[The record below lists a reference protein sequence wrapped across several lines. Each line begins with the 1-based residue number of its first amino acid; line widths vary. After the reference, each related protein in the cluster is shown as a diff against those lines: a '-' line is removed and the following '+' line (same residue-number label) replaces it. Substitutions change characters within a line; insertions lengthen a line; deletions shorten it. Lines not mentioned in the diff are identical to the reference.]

1 MANGQNASMSV
12 GMDQILQL
20 GEVTARILY
29 AIVESE
35 KAKMQKQPVGV
46 PQAAGKP
53 AMNDNKGDVNAVKSE
68 NQAVLESA
76 DKPIDSELLD
86 KLDSAFKEFLLVSR
100 EVIQQTREPVIDL
113 KNMEQL
119 IDPNPITREEKTLV
133 KEINALDQAVERTNK
148 TLEQFSEAAQDS
160 RIPRR
165 TVIRSLGEKMIQI
178 DDKRIAV
185 GQGIENYFS
194 NVTNR
199 ARIGF
204 ATWMVNQFDGINSR
218 FEQIKNVAN
227 QQIDEIN
234 RAEKN
239 NPDREAVAA
248 EAVENIQTKTLSL
261 DSNSPEIDKIRDL
274 LLIMENTM
282 SDLMRAIHAINQSPS
297 ETRTVSND
305 ANPINTSEAAK
316 TKDNDAV
323 MMDDQVM
330 ANAAITDRI
339 YHVDEYGLMLLDLHD
354 GFDSDPQK
362 LADFIQFST
371 RFQQYTTKN
380 QQLIFAQNANAIQVA
395 NVHDLLENG
404 IKVSEGENPIQVFVP
419 NDGKEGPRFVM
430 GSIYD
435 IAQTDLP
442 ESEYPD
448 IKNSQEM
455 VDNPMLTTGILEYC
469 AKNIKPNSNGLEGQ
483 YERQGVALMLLAR
496 NNLKPSQDLKA
507 KLEKTYQAYRE
518 NLQGSR
524 SDQQKRRDATFKSMN
539 KTYQDHVEE
548 LDQYLSYQPVTPEEI
563 DLKRELEER
572 QEEVWEQEM

>member
-1 MANGQNASMSV
+1 MANGQNQSLSV

-35 KAKMQKQPVGV
+35 KAKMIK
-46 PQAAGKP
+46 QAAGVGQTAEKP
-53 AMNDNKGDVNAVKSE
+53 AVGENGDDTSAVKSE
-68 NQAVLESA
+68 NQVVAENSNL
-76 DKPIDSELLD
+76 IDTDLLN
-86 KLDSAFKEFLLVSR
+86 KLDSAFNEFLLVSR
-100 EVIQQTREPVIDL
+100 QVINQTLEPVIDL

-119 IDPNPITREEKTLV
+119 IDPNPITREEKKLA
-133 KEINALDQAVERTNK
+133 KEINALDQAVERTSK
-148 TLEQFSEAAQDS
+148 SLEQFSKAAKDS

-165 TVIRSLGEKMIQI
+165 TVIRSLGEKMIQL

-185 GQGIENYFS
+185 AQGIENYFS
-194 NVTNR
+194 NMTNR

-239 NPDREAVAA
+239 NPVREAASETVA
-248 EAVENIQTKTLSL
+248 NSQTNTLSM

-274 LLIMENTM
+274 LLTMENTM

-305 ANPINTSEAAK
+305 ANPIITSEAAK
-316 TKDNDAV
+316 TQENDEV
-323 MMDDQVM
+323 IKGDQVLTD
-330 ANAAITDRI
+330 ASVTDRI

-354 GFDSDPQK
+354 GFDADPQK

-395 NVHDLLENG
+395 NIQDLLEKG
-404 IKVSEGENPIQVFVP
+404 IQVKEGVDPIKVFVP
-419 NDGKEGPRFVM
+419 NDAKEGPRFVM

-435 IAQTDLP
+435 ITQTDWP
-442 ESEYPD
+442 ENDYPM
-448 IKNSQEM
+448 IKIGEDM
-455 VDNPMLTTGILEYC
+455 VENQSLTAGILEYC
-469 AKNIKPNSNGLEGQ
+469 QATIKPNYDGLEGQ
-483 YERQGVALMLLAR
+483 LEAQGVALMLLAH
-496 NNLKPSQDLKA
+496 NNLKAPGELNEKLK
-507 KLEKTYQAYRE
+507 KTYQAYRE
-518 NLQGSR
+518 TLQGSP
-524 SDQQKRRDATFKSMN
+524 SDQQKRLDATFKSMN
-539 KTYQDHVEE
+539 KTFQDHVAE
-548 LDQYLSYQPVTPEEI
+548 LDQYLSHQPVTPEESS
-563 DLKRELEER
+563 LKRELEEW
-572 QEEVWEQEM
+572 QEETWEPEM

>member
-1 MANGQNASMSV
+1 MANGQNASLSV

-20 GEVTARILY
+20 GEVTARLLY

-35 KAKMQKQPVGV
+35 KAKMMK
-46 PQAAGKP
+46 QAAGVGQAAEKP
-53 AMNDNKGDVNAVKSE
+53 AVGETGDETSAVKAE
-68 NQAVLESA
+68 NRAVAENSNL
-76 DKPIDSELLD
+76 IDTDLLN
-86 KLDSAFKEFLLVSR
+86 KLDSTFKEFLLVSR
-100 EVIQQTREPVIDL
+100 EVINQTQEPVIDL

-119 IDPNPITREEKTLV
+119 IDPNPITREEKKLA

-165 TVIRSLGEKMIQI
+165 TVIRSLGEKMIQL

-185 GQGIENYFS
+185 AQGIENYFS
-194 NVTNR
+194 NMTNR

-239 NPDREAVAA
+239 NPVREAASETVA
-248 EAVENIQTKTLSL
+248 NIPTNTLSM

-274 LLIMENTM
+274 LLTMENTM
-282 SDLMRAIHAINQSPS
+282 SDLMRAIHAVNQSPS
-297 ETRTVSND
+297 ETRSVSND
-305 ANPINTSEAAK
+305 ANPIITSEAAK
-316 TKDNDAV
+316 TPEKDGV
-323 MMDDQVM
+323 MVDDQVM
-330 ANAAITDRI
+330 ANASVTDRI
-339 YHVDEYGLMLLDLHD
+339 YHVDEYGLMLMDLHD

-362 LADFIQFST
+362 LIDFIQFSN

-380 QQLIFAQNANAIQVA
+380 QQLIFAQNANAVQVA

-404 IKVSEGENPIQVFVP
+404 IKVKEGEDPIQVFVP

-442 ESEYPD
+442 ENEYPELKTGKD
-448 IKNSQEM
+448 M
-455 VDNPMLTTGILEYC
+455 VENPILTAGIMEYC
-469 AKNIKPNSNGLEGQ
+469 QATIKPNYDGLEGQ
-483 YERQGVALMLLAR
+483 LEAQGVALMLLAH
-496 NNLKPSQDLKA
+496 NNLKPSAELKA

-518 NLQGSR
+518 EFLGSR
-524 SDQQKRRDATFKSMN
+524 SDQQKHLDATFKSMN
-539 KTYQDHVEE
+539 KTFQDHVEE
-548 LDQYLSYQPVTPEEI
+548 LDQYLSHQPVTPEEK

-572 QEEVWEQEM
+572 QEEIWEQEM

>member
-1 MANGQNASMSV
+1 MANGQNASLSV

-20 GEVTARILY
+20 GEVTARLLY

-35 KAKMQKQPVGV
+35 KAKMMK
-46 PQAAGKP
+46 QAAGVGQTAEKT
-53 AMNDNKGDVNAVKSE
+53 ALDDNKAEVSPAKSE
-68 NQAVLESA
+68 NQAVLERV
-76 DKPIDSELLD
+76 DPIDTNLLD
-86 KLDSAFKEFLLVSR
+86 KLDSTFKEFLLVSR
-100 EVIQQTREPVIDL
+100 EMINQTREPVIDL

-119 IDPNPITREEKTLV
+119 IDPNPITREEKALA
-133 KEINALDQAVERTNK
+133 KEINSLDQAVERTNK
-148 TLEQFSEAAQDS
+148 SLQQFSEAAQDS

-165 TVIRSLGEKMIQI
+165 TVIRSLGEKMIHI

-185 GQGIENYFS
+185 AQGIENYFS

-218 FEQIKNVAN
+218 FEQLKNVAN

-234 RAEKN
+234 RSEKN
-239 NPDREAVAA
+239 NPVREAASEIA
-248 EAVENIQTKTLSL
+248 ENIQTNTLSR

-274 LLIMENTM
+274 LLTMENTM
-282 SDLMRAIHAINQSPS
+282 SDLTRAIRALNQSPS

-305 ANPINTSEAAK
+305 ANPIIASETAK
-316 TKDNDAV
+316 TQEKEETIIG
-323 MMDDQVM
+323 DQVM
-330 ANAAITDRI
+330 ADVSATDRI

-354 GFDSDPQK
+354 GFDADPQK

-395 NVHDLLENG
+395 NVQDLLDNG
-404 IKVSEGENPIQVFVP
+404 IQVKEGADPIQVFVP

-435 IAQTDLP
+435 ITQTDLP

-448 IKNSQEM
+448 IKSSAEM
-455 VDNPMLTTGILEYC
+455 AENPVLTAGILEYC
-469 AKNIKPNSNGLEGQ
+469 QATIKPNYDGLEGQ
-483 YERQGVALMLLAR
+483 LETQGVALMLLAH
-496 NNLKPSQDLKA
+496 NNLRASAELQDKF
-507 KLEKTYQAYRE
+507 KKTYQDYRE
-518 NLQGSR
+518 DVQGSPG
-524 SDQQKRRDATFKSMN
+524 DHQKRLDATFKSMN
-539 KTYQDHVEE
+539 KTFQDHVAE
-548 LDQYLSYQPVTPEEI
+548 LDQYLSHQPVTPEESS
-563 DLKRELEER
+563 LKRELEER
-572 QEEVWEQEM
+572 QEEVWEPEM

>member
-1 MANGQNASMSV
+1 MANGQNASLSV

-35 KAKMQKQPVGV
+35 KAKMMK
-46 PQAAGKP
+46 QAAGVGQTAEKP
-53 AMNDNKGDVNAVKSE
+53 AVGETGDETSTVKVE
-68 NQAVLESA
+68 NQAVAENSNL
-76 DKPIDSELLD
+76 IDTDLLN
-86 KLDSAFKEFLLVSR
+86 KLDSAFNEFLLVSR
-100 EVIQQTREPVIDL
+100 QVINQTLEPVIDL

-119 IDPNPITREEKTLV
+119 IDPNPITREEKKLA
-133 KEINALDQAVERTNK
+133 KEINALDQAVERTSK
-148 TLEQFSEAAQDS
+148 SLKQFSDAARDR

-165 TVIRSLGEKMIQI
+165 TVIRSLGEKMIQL

-185 GQGIENYFS
+185 AQGIENYFS
-194 NVTNR
+194 NMTNR

-204 ATWMVNQFDGINSR
+204 ATWIVNQFDGINSR

-239 NPDREAVAA
+239 NPVREAASETVA
-248 EAVENIQTKTLSL
+248 NSQTNTLSV

-274 LLIMENTM
+274 LLTMENTM

-305 ANPINTSEAAK
+305 ANPIITSEAAK
-316 TKDNDAV
+316 TQENDGEIKV
-323 MMDDQVM
+323 DPVM
-330 ANAAITDRI
+330 ANASVTDRI

-354 GFDSDPQK
+354 GFDADPQK

-404 IKVSEGENPIQVFVP
+404 IQVRSGEKPIKVFVP
-419 NDGKEGPRFVM
+419 NEANEGPRFVM

-435 IAQTDLP
+435 ITQTNLS

-448 IKNSQEM
+448 IKSSEQM
-455 VDNPMLTTGILEYC
+455 VENKNLTAGILEYC
-469 AKNIKPNSNGLEGQ
+469 QATIKPNYDGLEGQ
-483 YERQGVALMLLAR
+483 LEAQGVALMLLAH
-496 NNLKPSQDLKA
+496 NNLKAPGELNEKLK
-507 KLEKTYQAYRE
+507 KTYQAYRE
-518 NLQGSR
+518 TLQGSP
-524 SDQQKRRDATFKSMN
+524 SDQQKRLDATFKSMN
-539 KTYQDHVEE
+539 KTFQDHVAE
-548 LDQYLSYQPVTPEEI
+548 LDQYLSHQPVTPEESS
-563 DLKRELEER
+563 LKRELEER
-572 QEEVWEQEM
+572 QEETWEPEM

>member
-1 MANGQNASMSV
+1 MANGQNASLSV

-35 KAKMQKQPVGV
+35 KAKMMK
-46 PQAAGKP
+46 QAAGVGQTAEKP
-53 AMNDNKGDVNAVKSE
+53 AVGETGDETSTVKVE
-68 NQAVLESA
+68 NQAVAESSNL
-76 DKPIDSELLD
+76 IDTDLLN
-86 KLDSAFKEFLLVSR
+86 KLDSAFNEFLLVSR
-100 EVIQQTREPVIDL
+100 QVINQTLEPVIDL

-119 IDPNPITREEKTLV
+119 IDPNPITREEKKLA
-133 KEINALDQAVERTNK
+133 KEINALDQAVERTSK
-148 TLEQFSEAAQDS
+148 SLKQFSDAAQDS

-165 TVIRSLGEKMIQI
+165 TVIRSLGEKMIQL

-185 GQGIENYFS
+185 AQGIENYFS
-194 NVTNR
+194 NMTNR

-239 NPDREAVAA
+239 NPVREAASETVA
-248 EAVENIQTKTLSL
+248 NSQTNTLSV

-274 LLIMENTM
+274 LLTMENTM

-305 ANPINTSEAAK
+305 ANPIITSEAAK
-316 TKDNDAV
+316 TPENDEV
-323 MMDDQVM
+323 IKGDQLLTDASV
-330 ANAAITDRI
+330 TDRI

-354 GFDSDPQK
+354 GFDADPQK

-380 QQLIFAQNANAIQVA
+380 QQLIFAQNANAIQVVNA
-395 NVHDLLENG
+395 QDLLEKG
-404 IKVSEGENPIQVFVP
+404 IQVRSGEEPIQIFVP
-419 NDGKEGPRFVM
+419 NDAKEGPRFVM

-435 IAQTDLP
+435 ITQTDWP
-442 ESEYPD
+442 ENDDPM
-448 IKNSQEM
+448 IKAGEDRVENQS
-455 VDNPMLTTGILEYC
+455 LTAGILEYC
-469 AKNIKPNSNGLEGQ
+469 QATIKPNYNGVEGQ
-483 YERQGVALMLLAR
+483 LEAQGVALMLLAH
-496 NNLKPSQDLKA
+496 NNLKAPAELNERLK
-507 KLEKTYQAYRE
+507 KTYQAYRE
-518 NLQGSR
+518 TLQGSP
-524 SDQQKRRDATFKSMN
+524 SDQQKRLDATFKSMN
-539 KTYQDHVEE
+539 KTFQDHVAE
-548 LDQYLSYQPVTPEEI
+548 LDQYLSHQPVTPEESS
-563 DLKRELEER
+563 LKRELEER
-572 QEEVWEQEM
+572 QEETWEPEM

>member
-1 MANGQNASMSV
+1 MANGQNASLSV

-20 GEVTARILY
+20 GEVTARLLY

-35 KAKMQKQPVGV
+35 KAKMMK
-46 PQAAGKP
+46 QAAGVGQAAEKP
-53 AMNDNKGDVNAVKSE
+53 AVGETRDETSAVKAE
-68 NQAVLESA
+68 NRAVAENSNL
-76 DKPIDSELLD
+76 IDTDLLN
-86 KLDSAFKEFLLVSR
+86 KLDSTFKEFLLVSR
-100 EVIQQTREPVIDL
+100 EVINQTQEPVIDL

-119 IDPNPITREEKTLV
+119 IDPNPITREEKKLA

-165 TVIRSLGEKMIQI
+165 TVIRSLGEKMIQL

-185 GQGIENYFS
+185 AQGIENYFS
-194 NVTNR
+194 NMTNR

-239 NPDREAVAA
+239 NPVREAASETVA
-248 EAVENIQTKTLSL
+248 NIPTNTLSM

-274 LLIMENTM
+274 LLTMENTM
-282 SDLMRAIHAINQSPS
+282 SDLMRAIHAVNQSPS
-297 ETRTVSND
+297 ETRSVSND
-305 ANPINTSEAAK
+305 ANPIITSEAAK
-316 TKDNDAV
+316 TPEKDGV
-323 MMDDQVM
+323 MVDDQVM
-330 ANAAITDRI
+330 ANASVTDRI
-339 YHVDEYGLMLLDLHD
+339 YHVDEYGLMLMDLHD

-362 LADFIQFST
+362 LIDFIQFSN

-380 QQLIFAQNANAIQVA
+380 QQLIFAQNANAVQVA

-404 IKVSEGENPIQVFVP
+404 IKVKEGEDPIQVFVP

-442 ESEYPD
+442 ENEYPELKTGKD
-448 IKNSQEM
+448 M
-455 VDNPMLTTGILEYC
+455 VENPILTAGIMEYC
-469 AKNIKPNSNGLEGQ
+469 QATIKPNYDGLEGQ
-483 YERQGVALMLLAR
+483 LEAQGVALMLLAH
-496 NNLKPSQDLKA
+496 NNLKPSAELKA

-518 NLQGSR
+518 EFQGSR
-524 SDQQKRRDATFKSMN
+524 SDQQKHLDATFKSMN
-539 KTYQDHVEE
+539 KTFQDHVEE
-548 LDQYLSYQPVTPEEI
+548 LDQYLSHQPVTPEEK

-572 QEEVWEQEM
+572 QEEVWEPEM

>member
-1 MANGQNASMSV
+1 MANGQNASLSV

-35 KAKMQKQPVGV
+35 KAKMMKQAAGV
-46 PQAAGKP
+46 VQAAGKT
-53 AMNDNKGDVNAVKSE
+53 ALDDNKAEVSPAKSE
-68 NQAVLESA
+68 NQAVLERV
-76 DKPIDSELLD
+76 DPIDTNLLD
-86 KLDSAFKEFLLVSR
+86 KLDSTFKEFLLVSR
-100 EVIQQTREPVIDL
+100 EVINQTREPVIDL

-119 IDPNPITREEKTLV
+119 IDPNPITREEKALA

-148 TLEQFSEAAQDS
+148 SLDQFSEAAQDS

-165 TVIRSLGEKMIQI
+165 TVIRSLGEKMIQV

-185 GQGIENYFS
+185 ARGIENYFS
-194 NVTNR
+194 NMTNR

-239 NPDREAVAA
+239 NPVREAASETAA
-248 EAVENIQTKTLSL
+248 NIQMNTLTM

-274 LLIMENTM
+274 LLAMENTM
-282 SDLMRAIHAINQSPS
+282 SDLMRAIHAVNQSPS

-305 ANPINTSEAAK
+305 ANPIITSEAAK
-316 TKDNDAV
+316 TRENDGEIKA
-323 MMDDQVM
+323 DQVM
-330 ANAAITDRI
+330 VNASVTDRI

-354 GFDSDPQK
+354 GFDADPQK
-362 LADFIQFST
+362 LVDFIQFST

-395 NVHDLLENG
+395 NIQDLLEKG
-404 IKVSEGENPIQVFVP
+404 IQVKEGEDPIQIFVP
-419 NDGKEGPRFVM
+419 NDTKEGPRFVM

-435 IAQTDLP
+435 IAQTDFP
-442 ESEYPD
+442 ENDGPE
-448 IKNSQEM
+448 IKTGKDTVEDQS
-455 VDNPMLTTGILEYC
+455 LTAGILEYC
-469 AKNIKPNSNGLEGQ
+469 QATIKPYYNGMEGQ
-483 YERQGVALMLLAR
+483 LEAQGVALMLLAH
-496 NNLKPSQDLKA
+496 NNLKVPAELNA
-507 KLEKTYQAYRE
+507 KLKKTYQAYRE
-518 NLQGSR
+518 ELQGSP
-524 SDQQKRRDATFKSMN
+524 SDHQKRLDATFKSMN
-539 KTYQDHVEE
+539 KTFQDHVAE
-548 LDQYLSYQPVTPEEI
+548 LDQYLSHQPVTPEESS
-563 DLKRELEER
+563 LKRELEER
-572 QEEVWEQEM
+572 QEEVWEPEI

>member
-1 MANGQNASMSV
+1 MANGQNASLSV

-35 KAKMQKQPVGV
+35 KAKMLKPSAGVVQP
-46 PQAAGKP
+46 AGKT
-53 AMNDNKGDVNAVKSE
+53 ALDDNKAEVSPAKSE
-68 NQAVLESA
+68 NQAVLEPV
-76 DKPIDSELLD
+76 DPIDTDLLN
-86 KLDSAFKEFLLVSR
+86 KLDSTFKEFLLVSR
-100 EVIQQTREPVIDL
+100 QVIQQTREPVIDL

-119 IDPNPITREEKTLV
+119 IDPNPITREEKALA

-148 TLEQFSEAAQDS
+148 TLDQFSEAAQDS

-185 GQGIENYFS
+185 AQGIENYFS

-204 ATWMVNQFDGINSR
+204 ATWMVNQFDGINTR

-239 NPDREAVAA
+239 NPVRETTS
-248 EAVENIQTKTLSL
+248 ETVENIKTNTPTM

-274 LLIMENTM
+274 LLTMENTM
-282 SDLMRAIHAINQSPS
+282 SDLMRAIHAVNQSPS
-297 ETRTVSND
+297 ETRSVSND
-305 ANPINTSEAAK
+305 ANPIITSEAAK
-316 TKDNDAV
+316 TPEKEGEIMA
-323 MMDDQVM
+323 DQVI
-330 ANAAITDRI
+330 ANASVTDRI

-354 GFDSDPQK
+354 GFDADPQK

-404 IKVSEGENPIQVFVP
+404 IQVKVGEDPIQVFVP

-442 ESEYPD
+442 ENDYPE
-448 IKNSQEM
+448 IKTDKDM
-455 VDNPMLTTGILEYC
+455 VENQNLTAGILEYC
-469 AKNIKPNSNGLEGQ
+469 QATIKPNYDGLEGQ
-483 YERQGVALMLLAR
+483 LEAQGVALMLLAH
-496 NNLKPSQDLKA
+496 NNLKPSSELKD
-507 KLEKTYQAYRE
+507 KLKNTYQVYRE
-518 NLQGSR
+518 EFQGSQ
-524 SDQQKRRDATFKSMN
+524 SDQQKRLDATFKSMN
-539 KTYQDHVEE
+539 KTFQDHVQE
-548 LDQYLSYQPVTPEEI
+548 LDQYLSHQPVTPEEK
-563 DLKRELEER
+563 DLKRELAER

>member
-1 MANGQNASMSV
+1 MANGQNASLSV

-20 GEVTARILY
+20 SEVTARILY

-35 KAKMQKQPVGV
+35 KAKMQKPAGMQ
-46 PQAAGKP
+46 QAAGKT
-53 AMNDNKGDVNAVKSE
+53 ATDDNKADVSAVKSE
-68 NQAVLESA
+68 NQAVLASTNN
-76 DKPIDSELLD
+76 PIDTELLN
-86 KLDSAFKEFLLVSR
+86 KLDSSFKEFLLVSR
-100 EVIQQTREPVIDL
+100 KVIQQTQEPVIDL

-119 IDPNPITREEKTLV
+119 IDPNPITREEKALA

-165 TVIRSLGEKMIQI
+165 TVIRSLGEKMIQV

-185 GQGIENYFS
+185 ARGIENYFS

-204 ATWMVNQFDGINSR
+204 ATWMVNKFDGINSR
-218 FEQIKNVAN
+218 FEQLKNAAN

-234 RAEKN
+234 RTEKN
-239 NPDREAVAA
+239 NPVQEAVAV
-248 EAVENIQTKTLSL
+248 EDVENIQTNTLSM

-274 LLIMENTM
+274 LLTMENTM
-282 SDLMRAIHAINQSPS
+282 SDLMRAIHAVNQSFS
-297 ETRTVSND
+297 ETKTVSND
-305 ANPINTSEAAK
+305 ANPIITSEAAK
-316 TKDNDAV
+316 SQEKDTV
-323 MMDDQVM
+323 MVDDQVM
-330 ANAAITDRI
+330 ANASVTDRI
-339 YHVDEYGLMLLDLHD
+339 YHVDEYGLMLMDLHD

-362 LADFIQFST
+362 LIDFIQFSN
-371 RFQQYTTKN
+371 RFQQYTIKN

-404 IKVSEGENPIQVFVP
+404 IKVKEGEDPIQVFVP
-419 NDGKEGPRFVM
+419 NDEKEGPRFVM

-442 ESEYPD
+442 ENEYPELKTGKD
-448 IKNSQEM
+448 M
-455 VDNPMLTTGILEYC
+455 VENPILTAGIMEYC
-469 AKNIKPNSNGLEGQ
+469 QATIKPNYDGLEGQ
-483 YERQGVALMLLAR
+483 LEAQGVALMLLAH
-496 NNLKPSQDLKA
+496 NNLKPSAELKA

-518 NLQGSR
+518 EFQGSR
-524 SDQQKRRDATFKSMN
+524 SDQQKHLDATFKSMN
-539 KTYQDHVEE
+539 KTFQDHVEE
-548 LDQYLSYQPVTPEEI
+548 LDQYLSHQPVTPEEK

-572 QEEVWEQEM
+572 QEEIWEQEM

>member
-1 MANGQNASMSV
+1 MANGQNASLSV

-35 KAKMQKQPVGV
+35 KAKMMKQAAGV
-46 PQAAGKP
+46 QQAAGKP
-53 AMNDNKGDVNAVKSE
+53 DADESKDEASTVKSE
-68 NQAVLESA
+68 NQAVAESSNL
-76 DKPIDSELLD
+76 IDNDLLN

-100 EVIQQTREPVIDL
+100 QVVNQTQEPVIDL

-119 IDPNPITREEKTLV
+119 IYPNPITREEKVLV
-133 KEINALDQAVERTNK
+133 KEIKALDQAVERTSKN
-148 TLEQFSEAAQDS
+148 LEQFSEAAQDS

-165 TVIRSLGEKMIQI
+165 TVIRSLGEKMIHI

-185 GQGIENYFS
+185 AQGIENYFS

-239 NPDREAVAA
+239 NPVRETASETVAS
-248 EAVENIQTKTLSL
+248 IQTNTLST

-274 LLIMENTM
+274 LLTMENTM
-282 SDLMRAIHAINQSPS
+282 SDLMRAIHAVNQSPS

-305 ANPINTSEAAK
+305 ANPIITSEAAK
-316 TKDNDAV
+316 TQENDEEIKA
-323 MMDDQVM
+323 DQVM
-330 ANAAITDRI
+330 DNTSATDRI

-354 GFDSDPQK
+354 GFDGDPQK

-395 NVHDLLENG
+395 NIQDLLENG
-404 IKVSEGENPIQVFVP
+404 MQVKEGEDPIKVFVP
-419 NDGKEGPRFVM
+419 NDAKEGPRFVM

-442 ESEYPD
+442 ENDDPE
-448 IKNSQEM
+448 IKTGKDM
-455 VDNPMLTTGILEYC
+455 VENQSLTAGILEYC
-469 AKNIKPNSNGLEGQ
+469 QATIKPNYDGLEGQ
-483 YERQGVALMLLAR
+483 LEAQGVALMLLAH
-496 NNLKPSQDLKA
+496 NNLKAPAELNA
-507 KLEKTYQAYRE
+507 KLKKTYQAYRE
-518 NLQGSR
+518 EFQGSP
-524 SDQQKRRDATFKSMN
+524 SDHQKRLDATFKSMN
-539 KTYQDHVEE
+539 KTFQDHVAE
-548 LDQYLSYQPVTPEEI
+548 LDQYLSHQTVTPEESS
-563 DLKRELEER
+563 LKQELEER
-572 QEEVWEQEM
+572 QEEAWEPEM